1 MQECAECIV
10 PKKHEQK
17 GAESDIDNKPN
28 QKPGKEVTQSAYRES
43 QKNGSVDMA
52 RHLQSLHLEDGIG
65 QCYEADGTTCQVALE
80 DESTRYIL
88 EPEPWCE
95 FHNDH
100 AHKTEL
106 RFH

>member
-1 MQECAECIV
+1 
-10 PKKHEQK
+10 
-17 GAESDIDNKPN
+17 
-28 QKPGKEVTQSAYRES
+28 
-43 QKNGSVDMA
+43 MA

-88 EPEPWCE
+88 EPKPWCE